1 MGGGGG
7 FGGYGPEAGSPGGGA
22 GAGAPKEFVDW
33 TAKKV
38 QAWFRGRR
46 QVHLYEEKRR
56 AASRIQRAWRRFAAA
71 SNSTDFGAA
80 AARVQRAWRSY
91 SYRRTFAYYRDMLR
105 FRETTDPAAMLR
117 CINPREGR
125 LADAAA
131 GLHLRFRLGGS
142 CFPPLVLYKIFTHR
156 HVADLG
162 AFAPRD
168 YARESRDAPAES
180 THNKAP
186 AAKPA
191 RRGRAEV
198 LEEDFILEPELR
210 EFRRPDGSLG
220 YRNETGWYERL
231 DHNGW
236 RPISDRMLAD
246 PEAAAEAVKSS
257 RGTASYHHVPQVR
270 REERERRK
278 REKQR
283 EWMVKLYSGG
293 VGPGGGEGQPALKEQ
308 LATGLQGGGR
318 AMTTFWTG
326 VRNSTSTTTTTTG
339 SPSLAPAGPTSPQAY
354 RSWRRWKTSKPPP
367 KHRGIRPSSSSRNH
381 KKS

>member
-7 FGGYGPEAGSPGGGA
+7 FGGYGSEAGSPGGGA

-46 QVHLYEEKRR
+46 QVHRYEEKRR

-308 LATGLQGGGR
+308 LAAGLQGEVGGGEGDDDLLDWCEKLD
-318 AMTTFWTG
+318 FDDYHDNWL
-326 VRNSTSTTTTTTG
+326 
-339 SPSLAPAGPTSPQAY
+339 SLACSGGSDLAAGLPELAAMEDFEAPA
-354 RSWRRWKTSKPPP
+354 
-367 KHRGIRPSSSSRNH
+367 
-381 KKS
+381 

>member
-1 MGGGGG
+1 
-7 FGGYGPEAGSPGGGA
+7 
-22 GAGAPKEFVDW
+22 
-33 TAKKV
+33 
-38 QAWFRGRR
+38 
-46 QVHLYEEKRR
+46 
-56 AASRIQRAWRRFAAA
+56 AAT
-71 SNSTDFGAA
+71 NSTDFDAA

-91 SYRRTFAYYRDMLR
+91 SYRQTFAYYRNMLH

-168 YARESRDAPAES
+168 YARESRDAPPES
-180 THNKAP
+180 THNKTP
-186 AAKPA
+186 PQPRPT

-198 LEEDFILEPELR
+198 LEEDFVLEPELR
-210 EFRRPDGSLG
+210 EFRRPDGSVG
-220 YRNETGWYERL
+220 YRNETGWYERR

-257 RGTASYHHVPQVR
+257 RVSAPFHHVPQVR

-283 EWMVKLYSGG
+283 EWMVKLYSGQTA
-293 VGPGGGEGQPALKEQ
+293 GGAGEAQHYLKEQ
-308 LATGLQGGGR
+308 LA
-318 AMTTFWTG
+318 
-326 VRNSTSTTTTTTG
+326 VREEAGEDLEDDALLNWCESLDFEDYHDSWL
-339 SPSLAPAGPTSPQAY
+339 SLACSGGSDVAAGLSDLGADVLEA
-354 RSWRRWKTSKPPP
+354 
-367 KHRGIRPSSSSRNH
+367 
-381 KKS
+381 